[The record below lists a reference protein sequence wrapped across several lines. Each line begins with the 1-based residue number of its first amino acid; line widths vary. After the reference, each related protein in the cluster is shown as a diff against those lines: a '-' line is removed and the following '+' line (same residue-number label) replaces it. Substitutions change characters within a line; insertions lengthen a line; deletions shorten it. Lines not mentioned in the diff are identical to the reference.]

1 MTLIPGYVPP
11 EQELP
16 DDDPSGAFEMPEG
29 AGPYLFAHLD
39 TDSFV
44 AAPRWREGQV
54 LQDYV
59 IN

>member
-1 MTLIPGYVPP
+1 MVGMVTLILGYVPP

-16 DDDPSGAFEMPEG
+16 DDDPTGTFEVPEG

-44 AAPRWREGQV
+44 AAPRWRESQV
-54 LQDYV
+54 LH
-59 IN
+59 